1 MDQKVWLRSWEELG
15 GVHIGW
21 RKMDHKPQR
30 KRHPKQNSSQSTN
43 SRSDLSTR
51 PPEDGARSNP
61 CSPFP
66 PPQPRQQGQKA
77 PKAPSPTRAPPE
89 LPWTEDVPSSLFSV
103 PGKKPCF
110 PEAPQDFTPQP
121 QMGLQSCSLL
131 TWHLKV
137 HTEIM
142 CRKERSH

>member
-15 GVHIGW
+15 GGHIGW

-103 PGKKPCF
+103 PGE
-110 PEAPQDFTPQP
+110 EAMLPRGPTRLHSPATDGPPVVF
-121 QMGLQSCSLL
+121 SLNMASESA
-131 TWHLKV
+131 HRDHV
-137 HTEIM
+137 
-142 CRKERSH
+142 